1 MTTVQIVALVW
12 LAVVFGLSLWQHIN
26 LGLIMLPA
34 SFILVQYAGLPL
46 KDLYSAFPAKLA
58 ILILGVM
65 YLWNHVQE
73 SGFANLIVKKSVSL
87 ARGRVWVLPWIIH
100 VLTAVICAVGA
111 LPAAAFAIT
120 VPVAMEIAKRERI
133 SPTLMGIV
141 LIQGACVGGFTPL
154 NPWGSLVADQAAKN
168 GIPLDATY
176 LFLSQGV
183 VAIAVGI
190 LAFFVFGGMEL
201 IRRRPAA
208 VEAVCV
214 PGTTAEGAQN
224 PAEEVCPL
232 TPYQIASG
240 LGMVVFIVMALLK
253 YDVGLTAFVIGMVLQ
268 IAFHIKSKTMISK
281 MPWGIMIMI
290 AGVLIYVGLLE
301 KMGVLKVIG
310 DYLTS
315 LEHAS
320 VVRFGVSIVGTILAN
335 FESSSIAVLGL
346 VIPVA
351 VKSMAGAT
359 SILHSSIQLGL
370 LSGSLVVMCASPFH
384 IGGALILAEAEDY
397 DRTFRELLLWVLVLT
412 LVMPVFA
419 FLL

>member
-1 MTTVQIVALVW
+1 MTTVQILALVW

-34 SFILVQYAGLPL
+34 SFILVLFTGLPL
-46 KDLYSAFPAKLA
+46 KDLYAAFPAKLA
-58 ILILGVM
+58 VLILGVM

-73 SGFANLIVKKSVSL
+73 SGFANVIVKKSVSL
-87 ARGRVWVLPWIIH
+87 ARGRIWLLPWIIH
-100 VLTAVICAVGA
+100 VLTAIICAVGA

-133 SPTLMGIV
+133 SPTMMGIV

-154 NPWGSLVADQAAKN
+154 NPWGSLVAEQAAKN
-168 GIPLDATY
+168 NIPLDATY

-201 IRRRPAA
+201 LRRRPET
-208 VEAVCV
+208 VEAVCA
-214 PGTTAEGAQN
+214 PGTTAEGKAG
-224 PAEEVCPL
+224 EVCPL

-240 LGMVVFIVMALLK
+240 LGMVLFIVAALLK

-281 MPWGIMIMI
+281 MPWAIMIMI

-320 VVRFGVSIVGTILAN
+320 LVRFGVSIVGTILAN

-397 DRTFRELLLWVLVLT
+397 DRTFKELLLWVLALT

-419 FLL
+419 FIL

>member
-1 MTTVQIVALVW
+1 MTTVQILALVW

-34 SFILVQYAGLPL
+34 SFILVLFTGLPL
-46 KDLYSAFPAKLA
+46 KDLYAAFPAKLA
-58 ILILGVM
+58 VLILGVM

-73 SGFANLIVKKSVSL
+73 SGFANVIVKKSVSL
-87 ARGRVWVLPWIIH
+87 ARGRIWLLPWIIH
-100 VLTAVICAVGA
+100 VLTAIICAVGA

-154 NPWGSLVADQAAKN
+154 NPWGSLVAEQAAKN
-168 GIPLDATY
+168 SIPLDATY

-201 IRRRPAA
+201 IRRRPET
-208 VEAVCV
+208 VEAVCA
-214 PGTTAEGAQN
+214 PGTTAEGKAG
-224 PAEEVCPL
+224 EVCPL

-240 LGMVVFIVMALLK
+240 LGMVLFIVAALLK
-253 YDVGLTAFVIGMVLQ
+253 YDVGLTAFVIGMILQ
-268 IAFHIKSKTMISK
+268 IAFHIKSKVMISK

-320 VVRFGVSIVGTILAN
+320 LVRFGVSIVGTILAN

-397 DRTFRELLLWVLVLT
+397 DRTFRNFFSGCW
-412 LVMPVFA
+412 F
-419 FLL
+419 

>member
-1 MTTVQIVALVW
+1 MTTVQIGALIW

-26 LGLIMLPA
+26 LGLIMIPA
-34 SFILVQYAGLPL
+34 SFLLAQFAGIPL
-46 KDLYSAFPAKLA
+46 KELYGAFPASLV
-58 ILILGVM
+58 ILVLGVM

-73 SGFANLIVKKSVSL
+73 SGFADIIVKKSVSM
-87 ARGRVWVLPWIIH
+87 AGGRVWMLPWIIH
-100 VLTAVICAVGA
+100 VLAGIICAVGA

-120 VPVAMEIAKRERI
+120 VPVALEIAKRERI

-154 NPWGSLVADQAAKN
+154 NPWGRLVADQAMKN
-168 GIPLDATY
+168 NIPLDATY

-183 VAIAVGI
+183 VAVVVAVI
-190 LAFFVFGGMEL
+190 AFFVFGGIEL
-201 IRRRPAA
+201 IRRPAA
-208 VEAVCV
+208 VSASCASDAA
-214 PGTTAEGAQN
+214 GGAEKAD
-224 PAEEVCPL
+224 VSCPL

-240 LGMVVFIVMALLK
+240 LGMVAFIAAALLK
-253 YDVGLTAFVIGMVLQ
+253 FDVGLSAFVIAMVLQ
-268 IAFHIKSKTMISK
+268 IAFHIKSKTVISK
-281 MPWGIMIMI
+281 MPWGIAIMI

-301 KMGVLKVIG
+301 KMGVLKAIG

-315 LEHAS
+315 MEHAS
-320 VVRFGVSIVGTILAN
+320 LVRFGVNIVGTILAN

-351 VKSMAGAT
+351 LKSMAGAT
-359 SILHSSIQLGL
+359 SVLHSSLQLGL

-397 DRTFRELLLWVLVLT
+397 DRTFKELLLWVLALT
-412 LVMPVFA
+412 LVLPFFA

>member
-154 NPWGSLVADQAAKN
+154 NPWGSLVAEQAAKN

-190 LAFFVFGGMEL
+190 LAFFVFGGIYDPLNDFHVVHIESADS
-201 IRRRPAA
+201 IIT
-208 VEAVCV
+208 CV
-214 PGTTAEGAQN
+214 R
-224 PAEEVCPL
+224 
-232 TPYQIASG
+232 
-240 LGMVVFIVMALLK
+240 F
-253 YDVGLTAFVIGMVLQ
+253 
-268 IAFHIKSKTMISK
+268 
-281 MPWGIMIMI
+281 
-290 AGVLIYVGLLE
+290 
-301 KMGVLKVIG
+301 
-310 DYLTS
+310 
-315 LEHAS
+315 LEH
-320 VVRFGVSIVGTILAN
+320 
-335 FESSSIAVLGL
+335 
-346 VIPVA
+346 
-351 VKSMAGAT
+351 
-359 SILHSSIQLGL
+359 
-370 LSGSLVVMCASPFH
+370 
-384 IGGALILAEAEDY
+384 
-397 DRTFRELLLWVLVLT
+397 
-412 LVMPVFA
+412 
-419 FLL
+419 FL

>member
-1 MTTVQIVALVW
+1 MTTVQILALVW

-34 SFILVQYAGLPL
+34 SFILVLFTGLPL
-46 KDLYSAFPAKLA
+46 KDLYAAFPAKLA
-58 ILILGVM
+58 VLILGVM

-73 SGFANLIVKKSVSL
+73 SGFANVIVKKSVSL
-87 ARGRVWVLPWIIH
+87 ARGRIWLLPWIIH
-100 VLTAVICAVGA
+100 VLTAIICAVGA

-133 SPTLMGIV
+133 SPTMMGIV

-154 NPWGSLVADQAAKN
+154 TPWGSLVAEQAAKTS
-168 GIPLDATY
+168 IPLDATY

-201 IRRRPAA
+201 LRRRPET
-208 VEAVCV
+208 VEAVCA
-214 PGTTAEGAQN
+214 PGTTAEGKAG
-224 PAEEVCPL
+224 EVCPL

-240 LGMVVFIVMALLK
+240 LGMVLFIVAALLK

-281 MPWGIMIMI
+281 MPWAIMIMI

-320 VVRFGVSIVGTILAN
+320 LVRFGVSIVGTILAN

-397 DRTFRELLLWVLVLT
+397 DRTFKELLLWVLALT